1 MYVSNVIG
9 SSQDIFIYVISP
21 NSVWFVN
28 TSVHTEH
35 LWLTK
40 ILISQYF
47 FCILLRYFII
57 SDIFIS
63 LFILCKFDYFLFKH
77 KNLCFKMLNHSIW
90 ISEVSFHNIPD
101 SSLAISNLFY
111 DLTWSHWS
119 VQLCKSEFE
128 FVHTNKNYFNG
139 IIRCVCTQL
148 LFHWKLTD
156 DRGSLFLIVTSSLL
170 GIDFSISKRNFV
182 LIFTVCG
189 SLNCPEEGS
198 RISSYSFFP
207 TALPT

>member
-1 MYVSNVIG
+1 MACVLIVTLLLY
-9 SSQDIFIYVISP
+9 FISHL
-21 NSVWFVN
+21 VN
-28 TSVHTEH
+28 TDKVNWVHSITI
-35 LWLTK
+35 K
-40 ILISQYF
+40 FGI
-47 FCILLRYFII
+47 
-57 SDIFIS
+57 
-63 LFILCKFDYFLFKH
+63 ILCKFDYFLFKH

-148 LFHWKLTD
+148 SFHWKLTAD
-156 DRGSLFLIVTSSLL
+156 SGPLFLIVTGSWL

-189 SLNCPEEGS
+189 SLNCPEEGR
-198 RISSYSFFP
+198 RISSYWFLLGI
-207 TALPT
+207 ALQT